1 MKSHE
6 MIKANRKASKGCN
19 FYHLPYLVSPLSH
32 HSASFRDPSLGPGSG
47 LLANRSSFA
56 RERRGG
62 GDLDLAIAL
71 LLITSGES
79 KSGDLDLLLGRGE
92 EDSGLLEMDLER
104 RRGE

>member
-1 MKSHE
+1 M
-6 MIKANRKASKGCN
+6 
-19 FYHLPYLVSPLSH
+19 YHLPYLVSPLSH

-62 GDLDLAIAL
+62 GDLDLGIAL

-79 KSGDLDLLLGRGE
+79 KSGVLDLLLRGGE
-92 EDSGLLEMDLER
+92 EDKVVLEIDLER